1 WRGHAHASHHP
12 HLVGRHRIPT
22 QYQTATS
29 SAVRSDAQFR
39 AGTVFGSDAIERCR
53 RPAGEHAGGIQ
64 TRVCDGQ
71 RPEVSVGGGRQP
83 ELVGD
88 FDELSL
94 AGPSREVGELVTEL
108 GKCERGVWRDGT
120 WAVHTRDDDDD
131 KHACPVSS
139 TRAHASLW
147 TRPELWRSARTPSV
161 CHCPPP
167 ASAHCPPHAA
177 RGPPAA
183 RRLALP
189 VWSKPPAQPRDAR
202 TNTQRN
208 PRRRGSGSAQRAAQA
223 VDGGGVLG

>member
-1 WRGHAHASHHP
+1 
-12 HLVGRHRIPT
+12 
-22 QYQTATS
+22 
-29 SAVRSDAQFR
+29 
-39 AGTVFGSDAIERCR
+39 
-53 RPAGEHAGGIQ
+53 
-64 TRVCDGQ
+64 
-71 RPEVSVGGGRQP
+71 
-83 ELVGD
+83 
-88 FDELSL
+88 
-94 AGPSREVGELVTEL
+94 GELVTEL

-223 VDGGGVLG
+223 VDGGGVLGHDLRHRVGHRHHALQ